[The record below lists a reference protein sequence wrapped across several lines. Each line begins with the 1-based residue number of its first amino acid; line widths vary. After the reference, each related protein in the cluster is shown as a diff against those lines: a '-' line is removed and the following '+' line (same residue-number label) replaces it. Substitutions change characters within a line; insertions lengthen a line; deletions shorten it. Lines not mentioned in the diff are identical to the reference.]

1 MIFQIKAEQN
11 YKLAGWVYIDK
22 EDDNRVCLVRNR
34 DTAWKTQNRD
44 TAYCLLNLCKVNA
57 PDYKWEL
64 ATL

>member
-44 TAYCLLNLCKVNA
+44 TAYYLLNLCKVNE

-64 ATL
+64 ETL